1 MAEVDIVAT
10 EGTVGGKHRI
20 EGTRIRVIDVIECY
34 QELGWDIEKIVQEF
48 GITPQQVL
56 AATKF
61 YYDSRKTVRNEL
73 LSEGE
78 NVNA

>member
-10 EGTVGGKHRI
+10 EGTVDGKHRI

-34 QELGWDIEKIVQEF
+34 QELGWDVEKIVQEF

-56 AATKF
+56 AAMKF
-61 YYDSRKTVRNEL
+61 YYDNRKTVRNEI

-78 NVNA
+78 SVNA

>member
-1 MAEVDIVAT
+1 MAGVNIVAT

-34 QELGWDIEKIVQEF
+34 QELGWNVEKIAQEF
-48 GITPQQVL
+48 GLMPQQVL
-56 AATKF
+56 AAMKF
-61 YYDSRKTVRNEL
+61 YYDNRKAVRNEL

-78 NVNA
+78 NVND

>member
-1 MAEVDIVAT
+1 MGEIDIVAT

-20 EGTRIRVIDVIECY
+20 EGTRIRVIDVVECY

-56 AATKF
+56 AAMKF
-61 YYDSRKTVRNEL
+61 YYDNRKTVRNEL

>member
-10 EGTVGGKHRI
+10 EGTVDGKHRI

-56 AATKF
+56 AGMKF
-61 YYDSRKTVRNEL
+61 YYDNRKTIRNEL
-73 LSEGE
+73 LFEGE
-78 NVNA
+78 NVNT